1 MTNLLWSFSAHAKD
15 VWTSPAWEK
24 RAKLAACDWAV
35 TCTRIGHEHLKTLTT
50 KGNVSLVY
58 QGPDLDR
65 FTPARRI
72 DGRRDGSAPSDPTQ
86 LLSVGRAVK
95 KKGCDDLLSA
105 LGALPRDLA
114 WNLVHIG
121 GRPMLNELKS
131 KARQLGIDRCGPQDQ
146 RVFMEV
152 YRKADLFVLASH
164 RAADGNI
171 DGLPNVLIEAQS
183 QSHALVATRL
193 SGTPE
198 LIEHDRNGLLVEP
211 GNPLALAAALRQMIA
226 SPDRRQTMG
235 EEGAVRVRSDFSL
248 KTCIEPLAA
257 QFGLRHTSAA

>member
-1 MTNLLWSFSAHAKD
+1 MSGTVAMTNLLWSFSAHAKD

-121 GRPMLNELKS
+121 GRPMLNE
-131 KARQLGIDRCGPQDQ
+131 
-146 RVFMEV
+146 
-152 YRKADLFVLASH
+152 
-164 RAADGNI
+164 
-171 DGLPNVLIEAQS
+171 
-183 QSHALVATRL
+183 
-193 SGTPE
+193 
-198 LIEHDRNGLLVEP
+198 
-211 GNPLALAAALRQMIA
+211 
-226 SPDRRQTMG
+226 
-235 EEGAVRVRSDFSL
+235 GAVRVRSDFSL